1 MRTLT
6 VDRARRHG
14 SDVQWEWL
22 ILTENMPSFGA
33 VAAHSVEAAIRKFV
47 ILHPWPLVPVY
58 RGKGFLPV
66 ACRVPVIQRRPFAP
80 DKKLLALSDKDV
92 SYLSLGLAVWE
103 QVMGTLSAEL
113 QIVLEGQF
121 VIPRDELPLVQVV
134 YRTFRRGRIIR
145 IRVCERRRPASR
157 HLSVDRRSG
166 CAEIHVSVLAPDF

>member
-6 VDRARRHG
+6 VDRARRRG

-47 ILHPWPLVPVY
+47 ILHPWPLAPVY
-58 RGKGFLPV
+58 RGKGFLPF

-80 DKKLLALSDKDV
+80 DKTLLALSDKDV
-92 SYLSLGLAVWE
+92 SYLSLALADWE

-113 QIVLEGQF
+113 QIVLGN
-121 VIPRDELPLVQVV
+121 L
-134 YRTFRRGRIIR
+134 
-145 IRVCERRRPASR
+145 
-157 HLSVDRRSG
+157 
-166 CAEIHVSVLAPDF
+166 